1 MCILIEGCTAP
12 LSLAG
17 RPAGVSEEDWTQWGR
32 HLKRLCLDGSPQAR
46 FSAVLRA
53 KLGGL
58 RVAHATSWECLDK
71 KRGPLLLPLAP
82 RPAPN
87 PPPGGAEAP
96 PVAPEVAERTRLYR
110 EKLLLHAWIDCFL
123 SGMKLALIG
132 QCDCEVPPPPESDTA
147 AAKADG
153 GDAEDGGA
161 ATVAGG
167 GAAEAAD
174 SSGAAAAPT
183 PAQPSAKFV
192 KIRPTEP
199 REMYRTAR
207 DNQLWDWNN
216 TVHFG
221 AAALRW
227 LHECAAG
234 KATRNALW
242 PGFLIWQQLTRL
254 RGAHRMARSR
264 PKAASTFC
272 ATGRPSASSNC

>member
-110 EKLLLHAWIDCFL
+110 EKLLTLPHIADIE
-123 SGMKLALIG
+123 ALMHVALV
-132 QCDCEVPPPPESDTA
+132 QSDETVP
-147 AAKADG
+147 
-153 GDAEDGGA
+153 
-161 ATVAGG
+161 
-167 GAAEAAD
+167 
-174 SSGAAAAPT
+174 
-183 PAQPSAKFV
+183 
-192 KIRPTEP
+192 
-199 REMYRTAR
+199 
-207 DNQLWDWNN
+207 L
-216 TVHFG
+216 
-221 AAALRW
+221 
-227 LHECAAG
+227 
-234 KATRNALW
+234 
-242 PGFLIWQQLTRL
+242 
-254 RGAHRMARSR
+254 
-264 PKAASTFC
+264 
-272 ATGRPSASSNC
+272 